1 MYIIWWSTAATDRA
15 TLFPPAACCWLLL
28 DSEHCSPEVVTEMEQ
43 SSQIQG
49 VQSTSYCSAPVNSCW
64 FQISDLL
71 TICLCPI
78 LALHT
83 LISLWT
89 SSKRFYFHKIYC
101 LLLSMNS
108 HDNADSS
115 ISPCCGNVKNCHF
128 SGVLPDGNW
137 KYGKFAALLH
147 NTSAVDYSWYC
158 QFLCISSVS
167 VQWDVNIAK

>member
-1 MYIIWWSTAATDRA
+1 MIHDGALLLRTEPHCFPRPPVADCCWTLDTAAQRWWRRWNNHHRYRVSSLQVIA
-15 TLFPPAACCWLLL
+15 QPLCKLLL
-28 DSEHCSPEVVTEMEQ
+28 
-43 SSQIQG
+43 
-49 VQSTSYCSAPVNSCW
+49 
-64 FQISDLL
+64 ISDFRSFDHLL
-71 TICLCPI
+71 VSYPSFTYLDFHVNI
-78 LALHT
+78 L
-83 LISLWT
+83 
-89 SSKRFYFHKIYC
+89 KRFYFHKIYC
-101 LLLSMNS
+101 LVLSMNS

-147 NTSAVDYSWYC
+147 NTSALDYSWYC

>member
-1 MYIIWWSTAATDRA
+1 MEHCCYGPSHTVSPGRLLLTAAGLWTLQPGAGDGDGTIITD
-15 TLFPPAACCWLLL
+15 TGCPVYKLLL
-28 DSEHCSPEVVTEMEQ
+28 SPC
-43 SSQIQG
+43 ILLL
-49 VQSTSYCSAPVNSCW
+49 
-64 FQISDLL
+64 ISDFRSFDHLL
-71 TICLCPI
+71 VSYPSFTYLDFHVNI
-78 LALHT
+78 L
-83 LISLWT
+83 
-89 SSKRFYFHKIYC
+89 KRFYFHKIYC
-101 LLLSMNS
+101 LVLSMNS

-158 QFLCISSVS
+158 QFLSISSVS

>member
-1 MYIIWWSTAATDRA
+1 MEHCCYGPSHTVSPGRLLLTAAGLWTLQPGGGDGDGTIITD
-15 TLFPPAACCWLLL
+15 TGCPVHKLLL
-28 DSEHCSPEVVTEMEQ
+28 CP
-43 SSQIQG
+43 
-49 VQSTSYCSAPVNSCW
+49 CKLLL
-64 FQISDLL
+64 ISDFRSFDHLL
-71 TICLCPI
+71 VSYPSFTYLDFHVNI
-78 LALHT
+78 L
-83 LISLWT
+83 
-89 SSKRFYFHKIYC
+89 KRFYFHKIYC
-101 LLLSMNS
+101 LVLSMNS

-147 NTSAVDYSWYC
+147 NTSASDYSWYC